1 MPSGLECTLLSSQAE
16 QPTPYNSA
24 ESQCPDGAIVP
35 HDRTP
40 NFPICVLLL
49 SGITPLLFQDCPPAA
64 REDRPCS
71 RHGAASPIR
80 NGTPSKSKR
89 SGDSG
94 RPAAQPAGV
103 GAKKGSKQPYEP
115 QRLGEALL
123 EAFLEKEGEGLEL
136 AVKFVCSRRVCDG
149 AFLFAPGGRAP
160 GALCCQSS

>member
-1 MPSGLECTLLSSQAE
+1 MIALQTFRFAFCSSRA
-16 QPTPYNSA
+16 
-24 ESQCPDGAIVP
+24 
-35 HDRTP
+35 
-40 NFPICVLLL
+40 L
-49 SGITPLLFQDCPPAA
+49 PLYYSKIAPPAA

-136 AVKFVCSRRVCDG
+136 AVKFVCSRRV
-149 AFLFAPGGRAP
+149 
-160 GALCCQSS
+160 

>member
-1 MPSGLECTLLSSQAE
+1 MIALQTFRFAFCSSRA
-16 QPTPYNSA
+16 
-24 ESQCPDGAIVP
+24 
-35 HDRTP
+35 
-40 NFPICVLLL
+40 L
-49 SGITPLLFQDCPPAA
+49 PLYYSKIAPAA

-103 GAKKGSKQPYEP
+103 GAEKDSKQPYGP

-136 AVKFVCSRRVCDG
+136 AVKFVCSRLCVTGPVCLLQEGGHPVRCAVNRVDVVQHESTQRWSKQQTLG
-149 AFLFAPGGRAP
+149 ACLAAR
-160 GALCCQSS
+160 